1 MSNDIVRYESL
12 QDLQFL
18 AQTFALTGYF
28 DAKGSQPVEVAKAL
42 TKILAG
48 QELGFGPFASQKG
61 IYIIQGSTSVSGH
74 LIASGIK
81 RSQKYDYR
89 VRGEITDTKCT
100 IDFFERTAKG
110 MENIG
115 TYTFTADDA
124 KRAQTKNMA
133 AFPRDMLFNRCISA
147 GYKKFCPDA
156 LGNGAPV
163 YTPEEL
169 GAATNDA
176 GEYVESTARVVDT
189 STGEITNGYSK
200 DVAFTPEPN
209 NRPARSLL
217 NKMHAV
223 GAELYGEVWDDKRHE
238 LVRKLSKGRTASSEE
253 ATIEEIEKMI
263 AGMEKKL
270 AEQEAAQT
278 ELVIAA

>member
-1 MSNDIVRYESL
+1 MTNDIVRYQSL
-12 QDLQFL
+12 QDIQSI

-28 DAKGSQPVEVAKAL
+28 DAKGASPVEIAKAT

-48 QELGFGPFASQKG
+48 QEMGFGPFASMKG

-81 RSQKYDYR
+81 SSGKYDYR
-89 VRGEITDTKCT
+89 VREVSEAKCT

-115 TYTFTADDA
+115 TYTFTAEDA
-124 KRAQTKNMA
+124 KRAQTKNMNT
-133 AFPRDMLFNRCISA
+133 FPRDMLFNRCISA

-156 LGNGAPV
+156 LGNGTPV

-169 GAATNDA
+169 GAETNASGD
-176 GEYVESTARVVDT
+176 YIESTARVVDT

-200 DVAFTPEPN
+200 DVAFEPK
-209 NRPARSLL
+209 RDERLF
-217 NKMHAV
+217 KRMHATAREV
-223 GAELYGEVWDDKRHE
+223 MGDAWRNGEGRE
-238 LVRKLSKGRTASSEE
+238 LVKSVTGKESTKDLSNEE
-253 ATIEEIEKMI
+253 MSAVIDQLETMRGENEPES
-263 AGMEKKL
+263 
-270 AEQEAAQT
+270 
-278 ELVIAA
+278 VIAY

>member
-1 MSNDIVRYESL
+1 MSNEIVRYESL

-115 TYTFTADDA
+115 TYTFTAEDA

-176 GEYVESTARVVDT
+176 GEYVESTARVVDA
-189 STGEITNGYSK
+189 STGEITNGHNK
-200 DVAFTPEPN
+200 DVQFKPEPAANHWDTPQDALAWAQEQGLSLDDAKALLTIAKN
-209 NRPARSLL
+209 NNGGKFTTNNAASVSASF
-217 NKMHAV
+217 K
-223 GAELYGEVWDDKRHE
+223 E
-238 LVRKLSKGRTASSEE
+238 LVDNTEKEI
-253 ATIEEIEKMI
+253 AT
-263 AGMEKKL
+263 
-270 AEQEAAQT
+270 EQEP
-278 ELVIAA
+278 EPEVHF